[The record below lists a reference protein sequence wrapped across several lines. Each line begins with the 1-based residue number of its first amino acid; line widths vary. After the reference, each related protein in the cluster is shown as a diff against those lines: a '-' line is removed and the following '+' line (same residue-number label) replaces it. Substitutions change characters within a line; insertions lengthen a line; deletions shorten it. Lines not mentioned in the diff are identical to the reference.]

1 MPRIPRAHLP
11 QAGIFHITA
20 RGTGGISIFHDEVDR
35 ERFRSLVERGVDRFG
50 WRLHAWCLMGT
61 HFHLLIE
68 APLPRISAGMHR
80 LAGLYAQG
88 FNKRWAR
95 KGHLFEERF
104 SCWVIRDAQ
113 HFLSTIEYI
122 LDNPVRAGLCA
133 DRRDW
138 QWSWPRFELPAA
150 PRRPWPYEPGP
161 GDCPSDTARGD
172 AGVRTTWTSPGP

>member
-1 MPRIPRAHLP
+1 MTSSAAALAPANRDGYGRFDVARIPRAHLP
-11 QAGIFHITA
+11 QDGIFHITA
-20 RGTGGISIFHDEVDR
+20 RGTGGISIFHDDVDR
-35 ERFRSLVERGVDRFG
+35 ERFRSLVERIVDRFG
-50 WRLHAWCLMGT
+50 WYLHAWCLMGT

-95 KGHLFEERF
+95 KGHLYEERF
-104 SCWVIRDAQ
+104 SCWVIRDEQ
-113 HFLSTIEYI
+113 HFRSTIEYI

-133 DRRDW
+133 DRGDW
-138 QWSWPRFELPAA
+138 QWNCPRFELRAE

-161 GDCPSDTARGD
+161 
-172 AGVRTTWTSPGP
+172 

>member
-1 MPRIPRAHLP
+1 
-11 QAGIFHITA
+11 
-20 RGTGGISIFHDEVDR
+20 
-35 ERFRSLVERGVDRFG
+35 VDRFG
-50 WRLHAWCLMGT
+50 WYLHAWCLMGT

-95 KGHLFEERF
+95 KGHLYEERF
-104 SCWVIRDAQ
+104 SCWVIRDEQ
-113 HFLSTIEYI
+113 HFRSTIEYI

-133 DRRDW
+133 DRGDW
-138 QWSWPRFELPAA
+138 QWNCPRFELRAE

-161 GDCPSDTARGD
+161 
-172 AGVRTTWTSPGP
+172 